1 MSFSVV
7 AGMWEECNW
16 VQWRI
21 DATPPSSL
29 TVYARFPDLGPRSRR
44 HFSDFSHLCCAVPVD
59 RCRAGT
65 ASPPR
70 LQLSS
75 RRHQLVIWT
84 SRAAAESRCTPAL
97 NWLNWIVWEIGD
109 GRDDSEWRQRCQ
121 RRLTSSALLVNAV
134 VKLFDWQT
142 APWQQTLPGRRHSL
156 PVVSWKMRRSWRC
169 RCRSF
174 RPLFVSPSASHLHLL
189 VVHLHVP
196 ICSADDHTGCKMEPF
211 VQRSS

>member
-16 VQWRI
+16 VQWPI

-59 RCRAGT
+59 RRRAGT

-84 SRAAAESRCTPAL
+84 SRAAAESRPAL

-121 RRLTSSALLVNAV
+121 RRPTSSALLVNAV

-142 APWQQTLPGRRHSL
+142 APWQQTLPSSQSACCVL
-156 PVVSWKMRRSWRC
+156 KDEAFVTD
-169 RCRSF
+169 SF
-174 RPLFVSPSASHLHLL
+174 RPLLVSPSASDLHLL